1 MTTSPETP
9 AEMPTGM
16 STGMSAGMPTG
27 LPAAPEI
34 TEPLP
39 EWHRLHV
46 RMLIVRPL
54 NETIA
59 LLVPILVLVFTS
71 NGERWRLIGGGATVA
86 VILAVSYFLWRTTKY
101 RITDDQVELH
111 TGLLTRK
118 QLAVP
123 RDRIRTVDLTSK
135 PGHRL
140 FGLSAVRI
148 GTGQQDTPGTD
159 GLTLDAVTK
168 EEAERLRVLLL
179 QKGNAPRQATGAGA
193 TDAEPV
199 PRSEVISQLDLKWLR
214 YAPLSL
220 SGLVAIGALFG
231 VLSNYA
237 DDVGLHPVQDLFE
250 WLFDRPNVTLIGTF
264 VLGLVVAGLV
274 LSVPL
279 YVLQFWNY
287 RLTREPDGTL
297 RVQRGLLTTRSV
309 SVEEQRLRGVDIQEP
324 LLVRAGKGA
333 KTVAVTTGLGS
344 KGESNLLLPPAP
356 LSVAHQVSRDV
367 LKVDDDPT
375 TRTLRKHPFAALRRS
390 VVRHVV
396 PWAVIAAGLAIW
408 APSWAWPIPAAIIP
422 FAALVGWD
430 NYRSL
435 GNALDDRYL
444 VTRNNSLV
452 RSTVALQRTGIIGWR
467 IRRSFF
473 QRRSGLMTIGA
484 TTAAGAGVYHVTD
497 VGEADG
503 LALADAAVPD
513 LLRPFLVESS
523 EDRSGS

>member
-1 MTTSPETP
+1 MTTP
-9 AEMPTGM
+9 ADVP
-16 STGMSAGMPTG
+16 AG
-27 LPAAPEI
+27 LPAAPEF
-34 TEPLP
+34 TEPP
-39 EWHRLHV
+39 VQWHRLHV
-46 RMLIVRPL
+46 RMLVVRPL
-54 NETIA
+54 NEGITM
-59 LLVPILVLVFTS
+59 LVPILVLLFTG
-71 NGERWRLIGGGATVA
+71 NGEKWRIIASGATVA
-86 VILAVSYFLWRTTKY
+86 AILAFSYLLWRTTRY
-101 RITDDQVELH
+101 RITDDKVELH

-135 PGHRL
+135 PGHRI

-159 GLTLDAVTK
+159 GLTLDAVTQ

-179 QKGNAPRQATGAGA
+179 QKAVAPRPAAPTGEQ
-193 TDAEPV
+193 DAEPLPEPV
-199 PRSEVISQLDLKWLR
+199 SEVISQLDLKWLK

-237 DDVGLHPVQDLFE
+237 DDIGLHPVQDLWE
-250 WLFDRPNVTLIGTF
+250 WLFEHPSLTLF
-264 VLGLVVAGLV
+264 VVFVIGLVVAGLV

-279 YVLQFWNY
+279 YILQFWNY
-287 RLTREPDGTL
+287 RLTREPDGTV

-324 LLVRAGKGA
+324 LLVRAGRGA
-333 KTVAVTTGLGS
+333 KAVAVTTGLGS

-356 LSVAHQVSRDV
+356 ISVAHQVSRDV
-367 LKVDDDPT
+367 LRVDDDPT
-375 TRTLRKHPFAALRRS
+375 TLTLRKHPLAALRRS
-390 VVRHVV
+390 MFRHVV
-396 PWAVIAAGLAIW
+396 PWVVIAAGLAIW
-408 APSWAWPIPAAIIP
+408 APSWAWPIPVAIIP

-435 GNALDDRYL
+435 GNALDERYL

-503 LALADAAVPD
+503 LALADEAVPD
-513 LLRPFLVESS
+513 LLRPFLVGESD
-523 EDRSGS
+523 EE

>member
-1 MTTSPETP
+1 MSLPSEVP
-9 AEMPTGM
+9 A
-16 STGMSAGMPTG
+16 G
-27 LPAAPEI
+27 LPAAPEF
-34 TEPLP
+34 TEPLQ

-46 RMLIVRPL
+46 RMLVVRPL
-54 NETIA
+54 NEGIA
-59 LLVPILVLVFTS
+59 MLVPILVLLFTG
-71 NGERWRLIGGGATVA
+71 NGEKWRLIASGVTVA
-86 VILAVSYFLWRTTKY
+86 AILSFSYLIWRTTKY

-135 PGHRL
+135 PGHRI

-148 GTGQQDTPGTD
+148 GTGQQDVPGTD
-159 GLTLDAVTK
+159 GLTLDAVTQQ
-168 EEAERLRVLLL
+168 EAERLRLLLL
-179 QKGNAPRQATGAGA
+179 QKGVAPRPASLDEPG
-193 TDAEPV
+193 AEPV
-199 PRSEVISQLDLKWLR
+199 PLPESEVISQLDLKWLKF
-214 YAPLSL
+214 APLSL

-237 DDVGLHPVQDLFE
+237 DDLGLHPVQDLWE
-250 WLFDRPNVTLIGTF
+250 WLFENPSFALFAGF
-264 VLGLVVAGLV
+264 LVVLAVVGLV
-274 LSVPL
+274 LSIPL
-279 YVLQFWNY
+279 YILQFWNY

-333 KTVAVTTGLGS
+333 KLAAVTTGLGS

-367 LKVDDDPT
+367 LKVGNDPT
-375 TRTLRKHPFAALRRS
+375 TLRLRKHPFAALRRS
-390 VVRHVV
+390 VFRHVV
-396 PWAVIAAGLAIW
+396 PWVVIAVGLAVW
-408 APSWAWPIPAAIIP
+408 APSWAWPIPAAVIP
-422 FAALVGWD
+422 LAALVGWD

-435 GNALDDRYL
+435 GNAMDERYL

-467 IRRSFF
+467 IQRSFF

-484 TTAAGAGVYHVTD
+484 TTAAGAGIYHVTD
-497 VGEADG
+497 VGESHG
-503 LALADAAVPD
+503 LALADEAVPD
-513 LLRPFLVESS
+513 LLRPFLVESDVDGQA
-523 EDRSGS
+523 ERNV

>member
-1 MTTSPETP
+1 MTSP
-9 AEMPTGM
+9 AEMSG
-16 STGMSAGMPTG
+16 G
-27 LPAAPEI
+27 LPAAPEFA
-34 TEPLP
+34 EPLA

-54 NETIA
+54 NEGLA
-59 LLVPILVLVFTS
+59 LLVPIGVLLITGS
-71 NGERWRLIGGGATVA
+71 GEPWRIFASGATVA
-86 VILAVSYFLWRTTKY
+86 MILAFSFLIWRTTKY

-135 PGHRL
+135 PGHRV

-148 GTGQQDTPGTD
+148 GTGQQDVPGTD
-159 GLTLDAVTK
+159 GLTLDAVTS
-168 EEAERLRVLLL
+168 EEAERLRLLLL
-179 QKGNAPRQATGAGA
+179 QKTVAPKTGGVAGEPQAAPA
-193 TDAEPV
+193 P
-199 PRSEVISQLDLKWLR
+199 SEVISKLDLKWLKF
-214 YAPLSL
+214 APLSL
-220 SGLVAIGALFG
+220 SGLVAVGAVFG

-237 DDVGLHPVQDLFE
+237 DDLGLHVVQDLWN
-250 WLFDRPNVTLIGTF
+250 WLFDHRSFMLIGGF
-264 VLGLVVAGLV
+264 VLALAVVGLV

-279 YVLQFWNY
+279 YILQFWNY

-324 LLVRAGKGA
+324 LLVRAGRGA
-333 KTVAVTTGLGS
+333 KAVAVTTGLGS

-356 LSVAHQVSRDV
+356 LSVAHEVSQDV
-367 LKVDDDPT
+367 LRVDSDPT
-375 TRTLRKHPFAALRRS
+375 TRKLRKHPIAALRRS
-390 VVRHVV
+390 LVRHVV
-396 PWAVIAAGLAIW
+396 PFVVIATALAIW
-408 APSWAWPIPAAIIP
+408 APSWAWPIPVVLIP
-422 FAALVGWD
+422 FTALIGWD

-435 GNALDDRYL
+435 GHALDPRYL
-444 VTRNNSLV
+444 VTRNGSLV

-467 IRRSFF
+467 IHRSFF

-503 LALADAAVPD
+503 LALADEAVPD
-513 LLRPFLVESS
+513 LLRPFLIEN
-523 EDRSGS
+523 

>member
-1 MTTSPETP
+1 MTTP
-9 AEMPTGM
+9 AGVP
-16 STGMSAGMPTG
+16 AG
-27 LPAAPEI
+27 LPAAPEF
-34 TEPLP
+34 TEPLA

-54 NETIA
+54 NESIA
-59 LLVPILVLVFTS
+59 MLVPILVLLFTG
-71 NGERWRLIGGGATVA
+71 NGEKWRLIASGATVA
-86 VILAVSYFLWRTTKY
+86 AILAFSYLIWRTTKY

-135 PGHRL
+135 PGHRI

-148 GTGQQDTPGTD
+148 GTGQQDVPGTD
-159 GLTLDAVTK
+159 GLTLDAVTSQ
-168 EEAERLRVLLL
+168 EAERLRLLLL
-179 QKGNAPRQATGAGA
+179 QKTVAPKLASP
-193 TDAEPV
+193 DEPHAEPV
-199 PRSEVISQLDLKWLR
+199 VAESEVISQLDLKWLKF
-214 YAPLSL
+214 APLSL
-220 SGLVAIGALFG
+220 SGLVAIGAVFG

-237 DDVGLHPVQDLFE
+237 DDLGLHPVQDLWE
-250 WLFDRPNVTLIGTF
+250 WLFEHPSFTLIGAAAIA
-264 VLGLVVAGLV
+264 LIVVGLV
-274 LSVPL
+274 LSIPL
-279 YVLQFWNY
+279 YILQFWNY

-333 KTVAVTTGLGS
+333 KLAAVTTGLGS

-356 LSVAHQVSRDV
+356 LSVAHQVSQDV
-367 LKVDDDPT
+367 LKVHDDPT
-375 TRTLRKHPFAALRRS
+375 LRKLRKHPFAALRRS
-390 VVRHVV
+390 VIRHVV
-396 PWAVIAAGLAIW
+396 PWVVIAVGLAIW
-408 APSWAWPIPAAIIP
+408 APAWAWPIPVAIIP

-497 VGEADG
+497 VGESDG
-503 LALADAAVPD
+503 LALADEAVPD
-513 LLRPFLVESS
+513 LLRPFLLREG
-523 EDRSGS
+523 E

>member
-1 MTTSPETP
+1 MSTP
-9 AEMPTGM
+9 AE
-16 STGMSAGMPTG
+16 
-27 LPAAPEI
+27 LPAAPEF
-34 TEPLP
+34 TEPLA

-46 RMLIVRPL
+46 RMLVVRPL
-54 NETIA
+54 NEGIA
-59 LLVPILVLVFTS
+59 MLVPILVLLFTG
-71 NGERWRLIGGGATVA
+71 NGEKWRLIASGVTVA
-86 VILAVSYFLWRTTKY
+86 AILAFSYFIWRTTKY

-135 PGHRL
+135 PGHRI

-159 GLTLDAVTK
+159 GLTLDAVTQ

-179 QKGNAPRQATGAGA
+179 QKTVAPRTAPAG
-193 TDAEPV
+193 EPHAV
-199 PRSEVISQLDLKWLR
+199 PVLPESEVISQLDLKWLKF
-214 YAPLSL
+214 APLSL

-237 DDVGLHPVQDLFE
+237 DDLGLHPVQDLWE
-250 WLFDRPNVTLIGTF
+250 WLFEHPSLTLFGAF
-264 VLGLVVAGLV
+264 AVALVVAGLV

-324 LLVRAGKGA
+324 LLVRAGRGA
-333 KTVAVTTGLGS
+333 KLAAVTTGLGS

-356 LSVAHQVSRDV
+356 LSVAHQVARDV
-367 LKVDDDPT
+367 LKVEDDPT
-375 TRTLRKHPFAALRRS
+375 LRKLRKHPFAALRRS
-390 VVRHVV
+390 MVRHVV
-396 PWAVIAAGLAIW
+396 PWIVIAAGLAIW
-408 APSWAWPIPAAIIP
+408 APSWAWPIPVAIIP

-435 GNALDDRYL
+435 GNALDERYL

-497 VGEADG
+497 VGESDG

-513 LLRPFLVESS
+513 LLRPFLVKTSS
-523 EDRSGS
+523 EESTVEDQA

>member
-1 MTTSPETP
+1 MSTP
-9 AEMPTGM
+9 AD
-16 STGMSAGMPTG
+16 
-27 LPAAPEI
+27 LPAAPEF
-34 TEPLP
+34 TEPLT

-54 NETIA
+54 NEGIA
-59 LLVPILVLVFTS
+59 MLVPILVLLFTG
-71 NGERWRLIGGGATVA
+71 NGEKWRLFASGATVA
-86 VILAVSYFLWRTTKY
+86 AILAFSYFIWRTTKY

-135 PGHRL
+135 PGHRV

-159 GLTLDAVTK
+159 GLTLDAVTS

-179 QKGNAPRQATGAGA
+179 QKAVAPRPASP
-193 TDAEPV
+193 DEPHAEPV
-199 PRSEVISQLDLKWLR
+199 VAESEVISQLDLKWLKF
-214 YAPLSL
+214 APLSL
-220 SGLVAIGALFG
+220 SGLVAIGAVFG

-237 DDVGLHPVQDLFE
+237 DDLGLHPVQDLWE
-250 WLFDRPNVTLIGTF
+250 WLFEHPSVTLLGAF
-264 VLGLVVAGLV
+264 VIALVVLGLV

-279 YVLQFWNY
+279 YILQFWNY

-333 KTVAVTTGLGS
+333 KLAAVTTGLGS

-356 LSVAHQVSRDV
+356 LSVAHQVSQDV
-367 LKVDDDPT
+367 LKVADDPT
-375 TRTLRKHPFAALRRS
+375 LRKLRKHPIAALRRS
-390 VVRHVV
+390 VFRHVM
-396 PWAVIAAGLAIW
+396 PWVVIAVGLAIW
-408 APSWAWPIPAAIIP
+408 APSWAWPIPVAIIP
-422 FAALVGWD
+422 LAALVGWD

-467 IRRSFF
+467 IQRSFF

-484 TTAAGAGVYHVTD
+484 TTAAGAGIYHVTD
-497 VGEADG
+497 VGEAHG
-503 LALADAAVPD
+503 LALADEAVPD
-513 LLRPFLVESS
+513 LLRPFLMSASTVEDQA
-523 EDRSGS
+523 ERNV

>member
-1 MTTSPETP
+1 
-9 AEMPTGM
+9 MPTEVP
-16 STGMSAGMPTG
+16 SG
-27 LPAAPEI
+27 LPAAPEF
-34 TEPLP
+34 TEPLA

-46 RMLIVRPL
+46 RMLVVRPL
-54 NETIA
+54 NEGIA
-59 LLVPILVLVFTS
+59 MLVPILVLLFTG
-71 NGERWRLIGGGATVA
+71 NGEKWRLFASGVTVA
-86 VILAVSYFLWRTTKY
+86 VILAFSYFIWRTTKY

-135 PGHRL
+135 PGHRV

-159 GLTLDAVTK
+159 GLTLDAVTQ

-179 QKGNAPRQATGAGA
+179 QKAVTHKAGA
-193 TDAEPV
+193 PGTASPGEPHAEVAV
-199 PRSEVISQLDLKWLR
+199 PESEVISQLDLKWLKF
-214 YAPLSL
+214 APLSL
-220 SGLVAIGALFG
+220 SGLVAIGAVFG

-237 DDVGLHPVQDLFE
+237 DDLGLHPVQDLWE
-250 WLFDRPNVTLIGTF
+250 WLFEHPSFTLLGAF
-264 VLGLVVAGLV
+264 VIALVVLGLV

-279 YVLQFWNY
+279 YILQFWNY

-324 LLVRAGKGA
+324 LLVRAGRGA
-333 KTVAVTTGLGS
+333 KAVAVTTGLGS

-367 LKVDDDPT
+367 LKVEDDPT
-375 TRTLRKHPFAALRRS
+375 TRKLRKHPFAALRRS
-390 VVRHVV
+390 LIRHVV
-396 PWAVIAAGLAIW
+396 PWVVITVGLAIW
-408 APSWAWPIPAAIIP
+408 APSWAWPIPVAIIP

-435 GNALDDRYL
+435 GHALDDRYL

-497 VGEADG
+497 VGESDG

-513 LLRPFLVESS
+513 LLRPFLIDTSTVEGQA
-523 EDRSGS
+523 ERNV

>member
-1 MTTSPETP
+1 MTTP
-9 AEMPTGM
+9 AEIP
-16 STGMSAGMPTG
+16 AG
-27 LPAAPEI
+27 LPAAPEF
-34 TEPLP
+34 TEPLS

-54 NETIA
+54 NEGIA
-59 LLVPILVLVFTS
+59 MLVPILILLFTG
-71 NGERWRLIGGGATVA
+71 NGEKWRLIASGVTVA
-86 VILAVSYFLWRTTKY
+86 AILSFSYLIWRTTKY
-101 RITDDQVELH
+101 RITDEQVELH

-135 PGHRL
+135 PGHRV

-148 GTGQQDTPGTD
+148 GTGQQDVPGTD
-159 GLTLDAVTK
+159 GLTLDAVTS

-179 QKGNAPRQATGAGA
+179 QKAVAPKSTSSEP
-193 TDAEPV
+193 DAVPV
-199 PRSEVISQLDLKWLR
+199 ETPSEVISKLDFKWLKF
-214 YAPLSL
+214 APLSL
-220 SGLVAIGALFG
+220 SGLVAIGAVFG

-237 DDVGLHPVQDLFE
+237 DDLGLHPVQDLWE
-250 WLFDRPNVTLIGTF
+250 WLFEHPSITLLGGF
-264 VLGLVVAGLV
+264 VVALVVLGLV

-279 YVLQFWNY
+279 YILQFWNY
-287 RLTREPDGTL
+287 QLTREPDGTL

-324 LLVRAGKGA
+324 LLVRAGRGA
-333 KTVAVTTGLGS
+333 KAVAVTTGLGS

-375 TRTLRKHPFAALRRS
+375 TRKLRKHPLAALRRS
-390 VVRHVV
+390 LFRHVA
-396 PWAVIAAGLAIW
+396 PWVVIAIGLAVW
-408 APSWAWPIPAAIIP
+408 APSWAWPIPVAIIP

-467 IRRSFF
+467 IQRSFF

-497 VGEADG
+497 VGESDG
-503 LALADAAVPD
+503 LALADEAVPD
-513 LLRPFLVESS
+513 LLRPFLLNE
-523 EDRSGS
+523 

>member
-1 MTTSPETP
+1 MSTP
-9 AEMPTGM
+9 AD
-16 STGMSAGMPTG
+16 
-27 LPAAPEI
+27 LPAAPEF
-34 TEPLP
+34 TEPLA

-54 NETIA
+54 NESIA
-59 LLVPILVLVFTS
+59 MLVPILVLLFTG
-71 NGERWRLIGGGATVA
+71 NGEKWRLIASGATVA
-86 VILAVSYFLWRTTKY
+86 AILAFSYLIWRTTKY

-135 PGHRL
+135 PGHRV

-148 GTGQQDTPGTD
+148 GTGQQDVPGTD
-159 GLTLDAVTK
+159 GLTLDAVTQ

-179 QKGNAPRQATGAGA
+179 QKGVAPKTASA
-193 TDAEPV
+193 DEPHAEPV
-199 PRSEVISQLDLKWLR
+199 LPESEVISRLDLKWLKF
-214 YAPLSL
+214 APLSL
-220 SGLVAIGALFG
+220 SGLVAIGAVFG

-237 DDVGLHPVQDLFE
+237 DDLGLHPVQDLWE
-250 WLFDRPNVTLIGTF
+250 WLFEHPSFTLFGAF
-264 VLGLVVAGLV
+264 LVALVVAGLV

-279 YVLQFWNY
+279 YILQFWNY
-287 RLTREPDGTL
+287 QLTREPDGTL

-324 LLVRAGKGA
+324 LLVRLGKGA
-333 KTVAVTTGLGS
+333 KAAAVTTGLGS

-375 TRTLRKHPFAALRRS
+375 TRRLRKHPFAALRRS
-390 VVRHVV
+390 LFRHVV
-396 PWAVIAAGLAIW
+396 PWVVIAVGLAIW
-408 APSWAWPIPAAIIP
+408 APSWAWPIPVAIIP

-435 GNALDDRYL
+435 GNALDERYL

-467 IRRSFF
+467 IQRSFF

-497 VGEADG
+497 VGESDG
-503 LALADAAVPD
+503 LALADEAVPD
-513 LLRPFLVESS
+513 LLRPFLVGESTA
-523 EDRSGS
+523 EGQAERNV

>member
-1 MTTSPETP
+1 MSTPPEMSPEMP
-9 AEMPTGM
+9 AAVP
-16 STGMSAGMPTG
+16 AG
-27 LPAAPEI
+27 LPAAPEL
-34 TEPLP
+34 TEPP
-39 EWHRLHV
+39 AEWHRLHV
-46 RMLIVRPL
+46 RMLVVRPL
-54 NETIA
+54 NEGIA
-59 LLVPILVLVFTS
+59 MLVPILVLLFTG
-71 NGERWRLIGGGATVA
+71 NGERWRLIASGATVA
-86 VILAVSYFLWRTTKY
+86 AILAFSYFIWRTTRY

-135 PGHRL
+135 PGHRV

-159 GLTLDAVTK
+159 GLTLDAVTQ

-179 QKGNAPRQATGAGA
+179 RKGVSPRVAAPTGER
-193 TDAEPV
+193 DAEPL
-199 PRSEVISQLDLKWLR
+199 PESEVISRLDLKWLK

-250 WLFDRPNVTLIGTF
+250 WLFDRPSVGLIGTF
-264 VLGLVVAGLV
+264 VLGLIVAGLV

-356 LSVAHQVSRDV
+356 LEVAHQVSRDV
-367 LKVDDDPT
+367 LKVEDDPT
-375 TRTLRKHPFAALRRS
+375 LNALREHPLAALRRS
-390 VVRHVV
+390 MFRHIV
-396 PWAVIAAGLAIW
+396 PWVVIAAGLAIW
-408 APSWAWPIPAAIIP
+408 APSWAWPIPAAVIP

-435 GNALDDRYL
+435 GHALDERYL

-497 VGEADG
+497 VGESDG
-503 LALADAAVPD
+503 LTLADAAVPD
-513 LLRPFLVESS
+513 LLRPFLVEESAVGEKSS
-523 EDRSGS
+523 VD

>member
-1 MTTSPETP
+1 MSTP
-9 AEMPTGM
+9 AEVP
-16 STGMSAGMPTG
+16 AG
-27 LPAAPEI
+27 LPAAPEFV
-34 TEPLP
+34 EPLA

-54 NETIA
+54 NEGLA
-59 LLVPILVLVFTS
+59 MLVPILILLFTG
-71 NGERWRLIGGGATVA
+71 NGEKWRLIASGATA
-86 VILAVSYFLWRTTKY
+86 AAILAFSYLIWRTTKY

-135 PGHRL
+135 PGHRI
-140 FGLSAVRI
+140 FGLSAVRV
-148 GTGQQDTPGTD
+148 GTGQQDVPGTD
-159 GLTLDAVTK
+159 GLTLDAVTQQ
-168 EEAERLRVLLL
+168 EAERLRVLLL
-179 QKGNAPRQATGAGA
+179 QKGVAPRATS
-193 TDAEPV
+193 TDEPDAEPV
-199 PRSEVISQLDLKWLR
+199 ALPESEVISKLDLKWLKF
-214 YAPLSL
+214 APLSL
-220 SGLVAIGALFG
+220 SGLVAIGAVFG

-237 DDVGLHPVQDLFE
+237 DDLGLHPVQDLWE
-250 WLFDRPNVTLIGTF
+250 WLFEHPSFTLLAVF
-264 VLGLVVAGLV
+264 LVVLVVVGLV
-274 LSVPL
+274 LSIPL
-279 YVLQFWNY
+279 YILQFWNY

-324 LLVRAGKGA
+324 LLIRLGRGA
-333 KTVAVTTGLGS
+333 KAAAVTTGLGS

-367 LKVDDDPT
+367 LKVDSDPT
-375 TRTLRKHPFAALRRS
+375 TRKLRKHPIAALRRS
-390 VVRHVV
+390 MFRHVM
-396 PWAVIAAGLAIW
+396 PWAVIATGLAIW

-435 GNALDDRYL
+435 GNALDERYL

-467 IRRSFF
+467 IHRSFF
-473 QRRSGLMTIGA
+473 QRRSGLVTIGA

-497 VGEADG
+497 VGESDG
-503 LALADAAVPD
+503 LALADEAVPD
-513 LLRPFLVESS
+513 LLRPFLIGESTVEDQGQA
-523 EDRSGS
+523 ERNV

>member
-1 MTTSPETP
+1 V
-9 AEMPTGM
+9 
-16 STGMSAGMPTG
+16 PTG
-27 LPAAPEI
+27 LPAAPEF
-34 TEPLP
+34 TEPVQ
-39 EWHRLHV
+39 EWHRLNV

-54 NETIA
+54 NEGIA
-59 LLVPILVLVFTS
+59 LLVPIAVLLFTG
-71 NGERWRLIGGGATVA
+71 NGEPWRLGASGVTVA
-86 VILAVSYFLWRTTKY
+86 LILAVSYFAWRTTKY
-101 RITDDQVELH
+101 RITDEQVELH

-135 PGHRL
+135 PGHRV

-148 GTGQQDTPGTD
+148 GTGQQDVSGAD
-159 GLTLDAVTK
+159 GLTLDAVTS
-168 EEAERLRVLLL
+168 EEAARLRQLLL
-179 QKGNAPRQATGAGA
+179 QKAVVPKAA
-193 TDAEPV
+193 DEPQV
-199 PRSEVISQLDLKWLR
+199 AVEQPAEVISQLDLRWLKF
-214 YAPLSL
+214 APLSL
-220 SGLVAIGALFG
+220 SGLVAIGAVFG

-237 DDVGLHPVQDLFE
+237 DDLGLHPVQDLWE
-250 WLFDRPNVTLIGTF
+250 WLFSHPSVTFIGSAVIALL
-264 VLGLVVAGLV
+264 VLSLV

-287 RLTREPDGTL
+287 RLTREPNGTL
-297 RVQRGLLTTRSV
+297 HVERGLLTTRSV
-309 SVEEQRLRGVDIQEP
+309 TVEEQRLRGVDIQEP
-324 LLVRAGKGA
+324 LLVRAGRGA
-333 KTVAVTTGLGS
+333 KAVAVTTGLGS

-356 LSVAHQVSRDV
+356 RSVAHQVARDV
-367 LKVDDDPT
+367 LRVEEDPT
-375 TRTLRKHPFAALRRS
+375 TRKLRGHPFAALRRS
-390 VVRHVV
+390 VVRHVL
-396 PWAVIAAGLAIW
+396 PWVVLTIGLAVW
-408 APSWAWPIPAAIIP
+408 APPWAWPIPAVIIP

-435 GNALDDRYL
+435 GNALDERYL

-497 VGEADG
+497 VGESDG

-513 LLRPFLVESS
+513 LLRPFLVR
-523 EDRSGS
+523 DDG

>member
-1 MTTSPETP
+1 MSTPAETP
-9 AEMPTGM
+9 A
-16 STGMSAGMPTG
+16 G

-34 TEPLP
+34 AEPLAQ
-39 EWHRLHV
+39 WHRLHV

-54 NETIA
+54 NEGIA
-59 LLVPILVLVFTS
+59 MLVPILVLLFTG
-71 NGERWRLIGGGATVA
+71 NGERWRLIASGVTAGA
-86 VILAVSYFLWRTTKY
+86 ILLFSYFIWRTTKY

-135 PGHRL
+135 PGHRV

-159 GLTLDAVTK
+159 GLTLDAVTQQ
-168 EEAERLRVLLL
+168 EAERLRVLLL
-179 QKGNAPRQATGAGA
+179 QKGVAPRPTAATGEP
-193 TDAEPV
+193 DAQPV
-199 PRSEVISQLDLKWLR
+199 PLPESETISRLDLRWLR
-214 YAPLSL
+214 FAPLSL

-250 WLFDRPNVTLIGTF
+250 WLFDRPSVGVIGTF
-264 VLGLVVAGLV
+264 VVGLVVAGLV

-324 LLVRAGKGA
+324 LLVRAGRGA

-390 VVRHVV
+390 LFRHIV
-396 PWAVIAAGLAIW
+396 PWVVIAAGLAIW
-408 APSWAWPIPAAIIP
+408 APSWAWPIPVAVIP

-484 TTAAGAGVYHVTD
+484 TTAAGAGIYHVTD

-513 LLRPFLVESS
+513 LLRPFLV
-523 EDRSGS
+523 DGSTRD

>member
-1 MTTSPETP
+1 
-9 AEMPTGM
+9 M
-16 STGMSAGMPTG
+16 SNPWEAPSG
-27 LPAAPEI
+27 LPAAPEA
-34 TEPLP
+34 TEPRS

-46 RMLIVRPL
+46 RMLVVRPL
-54 NETIA
+54 NEGVTALAAVFFLLFTGDGEKWRIIA
-59 LLVPILVLVFTS
+59 S
-71 NGERWRLIGGGATVA
+71 SATVA
-86 VILAVSYFLWRTTKY
+86 AILAFSYFVWRTTKY
-101 RITDDQVELH
+101 RITDERVELH
-111 TGLLTRK
+111 TGLFTRK

-135 PGHRL
+135 PGHRI

-148 GTGQQDTPGTD
+148 GTGQQDVPGSD
-159 GLTLDAVTK
+159 GLTLDAVTQ

-179 QKGNAPRQATGAGA
+179 QKGVAPRPA
-193 TDAEPV
+193 AEPGEETSAEPVEV
-199 PRSEVISQLDLKWLR
+199 PRSEVISQLDLKWLK

-220 SGLVAIGALFG
+220 SGLVAIGALIG
-231 VLSNYA
+231 LLTNYA
-237 DDVGLHPVQDLFE
+237 DDFGLHPVQSLFE
-250 WLFDRPNVTLIGTF
+250 WLFEDPSVGVIGASAI
-264 VLGLVVAGLV
+264 GLVVAGLV
-274 LSVPL
+274 LSVPI
-279 YVLQFWNY
+279 YVMQFWNY
-287 RLTREPDGTL
+287 RLTREPDATL

-333 KTVAVTTGLGS
+333 KAVAVTTGLGS

-356 LSVAHQVSRDV
+356 IEVAHQVTRDV

-375 TRTLRKHPFAALRRS
+375 TRTLRPHPFAALRRS
-390 VVRHVV
+390 LVRHVV
-396 PWAVIAAGLAIW
+396 PWVVIAAGLAVW
-408 APSWAWPIPAAIIP
+408 APSWAWPIPVAIIP

-435 GNALDDRYL
+435 GHALDDRYL
-444 VTRNNSLV
+444 ITRNNSLV

-503 LALADAAVPD
+503 LLLADAAVPD
-513 LLRPFLVESS
+513 LLRPFLAEKST
-523 EDRSGS
+523 ED

>member
-1 MTTSPETP
+1 MTAEVP
-9 AEMPTGM
+9 A
-16 STGMSAGMPTG
+16 G
-27 LPAAPEI
+27 LPAAPEF
-34 TEPLP
+34 TEPLS

-54 NETIA
+54 NESIA
-59 LLVPILVLVFTS
+59 MLVPILVLLFTG
-71 NGERWRLIGGGATVA
+71 NGEKWRLIASSVTVA
-86 VILAVSYFLWRTTKY
+86 AILAFSYLIWRTTKY

-135 PGHRL
+135 PGHRI

-148 GTGQQDTPGTD
+148 GTGQQDVPGTD
-159 GLTLDAVTK
+159 GLTLDAVTS
-168 EEAERLRVLLL
+168 EEAERLRLLLL
-179 QKGNAPRQATGAGA
+179 QKTVTPKSASP
-193 TDAEPV
+193 DEPHAEPV
-199 PRSEVISQLDLKWLR
+199 VAESEVISQLDLKWLKF
-214 YAPLSL
+214 APLSL
-220 SGLVAIGALFG
+220 SGLVAIGAVFG

-237 DDVGLHPVQDLFE
+237 DDLGLHPIQDLSE
-250 WLFDRPNVTLIGTF
+250 WLFEHPSFTLIGAF
-264 VLGLVVAGLV
+264 VIALVVLGLI
-274 LSVPL
+274 LSIPL
-279 YVLQFWNY
+279 YILQFWNY

-333 KTVAVTTGLGS
+333 KLAAVTTGLGS

-356 LSVAHQVSRDV
+356 LSVAHQVSQDV
-367 LKVDDDPT
+367 LKVHDDPT
-375 TRTLRKHPFAALRRS
+375 LRKLRKHPFAALRRS
-390 VVRHVV
+390 VIRHVV
-396 PWAVIAAGLAIW
+396 PWVVIAVGLAIW
-408 APSWAWPIPAAIIP
+408 APSWAWPIPVVILP

-467 IRRSFF
+467 IQRSFF

-497 VGEADG
+497 VGESDG
-503 LALADAAVPD
+503 LALADEAVPD
-513 LLRPFLVESS
+513 LLRPFLIESPEKS
-523 EDRSGS
+523 TVDGQAERNV

>member
-1 MTTSPETP
+1 MSTP
-9 AEMPTGM
+9 AELP
-16 STGMSAGMPTG
+16 AG
-27 LPAAPEI
+27 LPAAPEF
-34 TEPLP
+34 TEPLA

-46 RMLIVRPL
+46 RMLVVRPL
-54 NETIA
+54 NEGIA
-59 LLVPILVLVFTS
+59 MLVPILVLLFTG
-71 NGERWRLIGGGATVA
+71 NGEKWRLIASGVTVA
-86 VILAVSYFLWRTTKY
+86 AILAFSYFIWRTTKY

-135 PGHRL
+135 PGHRV

-159 GLTLDAVTK
+159 GLTLDAVTQ

-179 QKGNAPRQATGAGA
+179 QKAV
-193 TDAEPV
+193 V
-199 PRSEVISQLDLKWLR
+199 PRGEAHAVPVLPESAVISQLDLKWLKF
-214 YAPLSL
+214 APLSL

-237 DDVGLHPVQDLFE
+237 DDLGLHPVQDLWE
-250 WLFDRPNVTLIGTF
+250 WLFEHPSLTLFGAF
-264 VLGLVVAGLV
+264 AVALVVAGLV

-324 LLVRAGKGA
+324 LLVRAGRGA
-333 KTVAVTTGLGS
+333 KLAAVTTGLGS

-356 LSVAHQVSRDV
+356 LSVAHQVSQDV
-367 LKVDDDPT
+367 LKVADDPT
-375 TRTLRKHPFAALRRS
+375 LRKLRKHPFAALRRS

-396 PWAVIAAGLAIW
+396 PWVVIAAGLAAW
-408 APSWAWPIPAAIIP
+408 APSWAWPIPVAIIP
-422 FAALVGWD
+422 FAALIGWD

-435 GNALDDRYL
+435 GNALDERYL

-497 VGEADG
+497 VGESDG

-513 LLRPFLVESS
+513 LLRPFLVEVSPEQS
-523 EDRSGS
+523 TVEGQAERNV

>member
-1 MTTSPETP
+1 MSTP
-9 AEMPTGM
+9 AEVP
-16 STGMSAGMPTG
+16 AG

-34 TEPLP
+34 TEPLQ

-46 RMLIVRPL
+46 RMLVVRPL
-54 NETIA
+54 NEGVA
-59 LLVPILVLVFTS
+59 MLVPILVLLFTG
-71 NGERWRLIGGGATVA
+71 NGEKWRLIASGVTVA
-86 VILAVSYFLWRTTKY
+86 AILAFSYLIWRTTKY

-135 PGHRL
+135 PGHRI

-148 GTGQQDTPGTD
+148 GTGQQDVPGTD
-159 GLTLDAVTK
+159 GLTLDAVTQQ
-168 EEAERLRVLLL
+168 EAERLRVLLL
-179 QKGNAPRQATGAGA
+179 RKGVAPRAASPEEPG
-193 TDAEPV
+193 AEPV
-199 PRSEVISQLDLKWLR
+199 APPESEVISRLDLKWLKF
-214 YAPLSL
+214 APLSL

-237 DDVGLHPVQDLFE
+237 DDLGLHPVQDLWE
-250 WLFDRPNVTLIGTF
+250 WLFEHPSLTLFAGF
-264 VLGLVVAGLV
+264 LVALVVVGLV
-274 LSVPL
+274 LSIPL

-333 KTVAVTTGLGS
+333 KLAAVTTGLGS

-356 LSVAHQVSRDV
+356 LSVAHQVSRNV
-367 LKVDDDPT
+367 LKVGSDPT
-375 TRTLRKHPFAALRRS
+375 TLRLRKHPFAALRRS
-390 VVRHVV
+390 VFRHVM
-396 PWAVIAAGLAIW
+396 PWAVIAAGLAVW
-408 APSWAWPIPAAIIP
+408 APPWAWPIPAAVIP
-422 FAALVGWD
+422 FAALIGWD

-435 GNALDDRYL
+435 GNALDERYL

-484 TTAAGAGVYHVTD
+484 TTAAGAGIYHVTD
-497 VGEADG
+497 VGESDG
-503 LALADAAVPD
+503 LALADEAVPE
-513 LLRPFLVESS
+513 LLRPFLLGESTVDGQA
-523 EDRSGS
+523 DRNVWR

>member
-1 MTTSPETP
+1 MTAEVP
-9 AEMPTGM
+9 AELPT
-16 STGMSAGMPTG
+16 TE
-27 LPAAPEI
+27 LPAAPEFA
-34 TEPLP
+34 EPLQ

-46 RMLIVRPL
+46 RMLVVRPL
-54 NETIA
+54 NEGIA
-59 LLVPILVLVFTS
+59 MLVPIFVLLFTG
-71 NGERWRLIGGGATVA
+71 NGEKWRLIASGATVA
-86 VILAVSYFLWRTTKY
+86 AILAFSYLIWRTTKY
-101 RITDDQVELH
+101 RITDEQVELH

-135 PGHRL
+135 PGHRI

-148 GTGQQDTPGTD
+148 GTGQQDVPGTD
-159 GLTLDAVTK
+159 GLTLDAVTQQ
-168 EEAERLRVLLL
+168 EAERLRLVLL
-179 QKGNAPRQATGAGA
+179 QKGVAPRAAATEGSE
-193 TDAEPV
+193 AEPV
-199 PRSEVISQLDLKWLR
+199 PLPESEVISQLDLKWLKF
-214 YAPLSL
+214 APLSL
-220 SGLVAIGALFG
+220 SGLVAVGAVFG

-237 DDVGLHPVQDLFE
+237 DDIGLHPVQDLWV
-250 WLFDRPNVTLIGTF
+250 WLFENPSLALFAGFLVALAVIGLI
-264 VLGLVVAGLV
+264 

-279 YVLQFWNY
+279 YILQFWNY
-287 RLTREPDGTL
+287 RLTREPDGTV

-333 KTVAVTTGLGS
+333 KLAAVTTGLGS

-367 LKVDDDPT
+367 LKVGNDPT
-375 TRTLRKHPFAALRRS
+375 TLRLRKHPFAALRRS
-390 VVRHVV
+390 MIRHTV
-396 PWAVIAAGLAIW
+396 PWIVIAVGLAIF
-408 APSWAWPIPAAIIP
+408 APSWAWPIPVAILP

-435 GNALDDRYL
+435 GNALDERYL

-467 IRRSFF
+467 IHQSFF

-497 VGEADG
+497 VGASHG
-503 LALADAAVPD
+503 LALADEAVPD
-513 LLRPFLVESS
+513 LLRPFLIDTEAKSTVE
-523 EDRSGS
+523 

>member
-1 MTTSPETP
+1 MSTP
-9 AEMPTGM
+9 AGVP
-16 STGMSAGMPTG
+16 AG
-27 LPAAPEI
+27 LPAAPEL
-34 TEPLP
+34 TEPL
-39 EWHRLHV
+39 ERWHRLHV
-46 RMLIVRPL
+46 RMLVVRPL
-54 NETIA
+54 NEGIA
-59 LLVPILVLVFTS
+59 MLVPILVLLFTG
-71 NGERWRLIGGGATVA
+71 NGERWRLIASGVTVA
-86 VILAVSYFLWRTTKY
+86 AILAFSYFHWRTTKY

-135 PGHRL
+135 PGHRI

-159 GLTLDAVTK
+159 GLTLDAVTQQ
-168 EEAERLRVLLL
+168 EAERLRVLLL
-179 QKGNAPRQATGAGA
+179 QKGVAPRPAATTSDAP
-193 TDAEPV
+193 DAEPV
-199 PRSEVISQLDLKWLR
+199 PLPESETISRLDLKWLK

-250 WLFDRPNVTLIGTF
+250 WLFERPNAGVIGTF
-264 VLGLVVAGLV
+264 VVGLVVAGLV

-333 KTVAVTTGLGS
+333 KAVAVTTGLGS

-356 LSVAHQVSRDV
+356 LAVAHQVSRDV

-390 VVRHVV
+390 LFRHVV
-396 PWAVIAAGLAIW
+396 PWVVIAVGLAVW
-408 APSWAWPIPAAIIP
+408 APSWAWPIPVAVLP

-430 NYRSL
+430 HYRSL

-497 VGEADG
+497 VGESDG

-513 LLRPFLVESS
+513 LLRPFLVDDSTV
-523 EDRSGS
+523 D

>member
-1 MTTSPETP
+1 MT
-9 AEMPTGM
+9 AE
-16 STGMSAGMPTG
+16 
-27 LPAAPEI
+27 LPAAPEF
-34 TEPLP
+34 TEPLT

-54 NETIA
+54 NEGIA
-59 LLVPILVLVFTS
+59 MLVPIAVLLITG
-71 NGERWRLIGGGATVA
+71 NGEKWRLFASGVTVA
-86 VILAVSYFLWRTTKY
+86 LILSFSYFIWRTTKY

-135 PGHRL
+135 PGHRV

-159 GLTLDAVTK
+159 GLTLDAVTS

-179 QKGNAPRQATGAGA
+179 QKTVARPVSADESGS
-193 TDAEPV
+193 EPV
-199 PRSEVISQLDLKWLR
+199 AASAEVISQLDLKWLKF
-214 YAPLSL
+214 APLSL
-220 SGLVAIGALFG
+220 SGLVAIGAVFG
-231 VLSNYA
+231 LLSNYA
-237 DDVGLHPVQDLFE
+237 DDLGLHPVQDLWE
-250 WLFDRPNVTLIGTF
+250 WLFEHPSFTLIGAF
-264 VLGLVVAGLV
+264 VIALAVLGLV

-279 YVLQFWNY
+279 YILQFWNY
-287 RLTREPDGTL
+287 KLTREPDGTL

-333 KTVAVTTGLGS
+333 KLAAVTTGLGS

-356 LSVAHQVSRDV
+356 LSVAHEVSQDV
-367 LKVDDDPT
+367 LKVADDPT
-375 TRTLRKHPFAALRRS
+375 LRKLRKHPFAALRRS
-390 VVRHVV
+390 MIRHVV
-396 PWAVIAAGLAIW
+396 PWVVIAVGLALF
-408 APSWAWPIPAAIIP
+408 APPWAWPIPVAIIP

-503 LALADAAVPD
+503 LALADEAVPD
-513 LLRPFLVESS
+513 LLRPFLTES
-523 EDRSGS
+523 

>member
-1 MTTSPETP
+1 MSTP
-9 AEMPTGM
+9 AEVP
-16 STGMSAGMPTG
+16 AG
-27 LPAAPEI
+27 LPAAPEF
-34 TEPLP
+34 TEPP
-39 EWHRLHV
+39 AQWHRLHV

-54 NETIA
+54 NEGIA
-59 LLVPILVLVFTS
+59 MLVPILVLLFTG
-71 NGERWRLIGGGATVA
+71 NGEKWRLIASGATVA
-86 VILAVSYFLWRTTKY
+86 VILVVSYLIWRTTRY
-101 RITDDQVELH
+101 RITDEQVELH

-135 PGHRL
+135 PGHRV

-148 GTGQQDTPGTD
+148 GTGQQDVPGTD
-159 GLTLDAVTK
+159 GLTLDAVTQ

-179 QKGNAPRQATGAGA
+179 QKQVAPRPAGA
-193 TDAEPV
+193 EPTGEA
-199 PRSEVISQLDLKWLR
+199 PEEPALPESEVISRLDLKWLKF
-214 YAPLSL
+214 APLSL

-237 DDVGLHPVQDLFE
+237 DDLGLHPVQDLWE
-250 WLFDRPNVTLIGTF
+250 WLFENPSFTLLGVF
-264 VLGLVVAGLV
+264 AVGLVVAGLV

-279 YVLQFWNY
+279 YLVQFWNY

-333 KTVAVTTGLGS
+333 KAVAVTTGLGA

-356 LSVAHQVSRDV
+356 LSVAHQVARDV
-367 LKVDDDPT
+367 LEVEDDPT
-375 TRTLRKHPFAALRRS
+375 TLELRKHPFAALRRS
-390 VVRHVV
+390 MFRHVV
-396 PWAVIAAGLAIW
+396 PWVVIAVGLAVW

-422 FAALVGWD
+422 FAALAGWD

-484 TTAAGAGVYHVTD
+484 TTAAGAGIYHVTD
-497 VGEADG
+497 VGESDG
-503 LALADAAVPD
+503 LALADEAVPD
-513 LLRPFLVESS
+513 LLRPFLVDE
-523 EDRSGS
+523 

>member
-1 MTTSPETP
+1 MTTP
-9 AEMPTGM
+9 AGVP
-16 STGMSAGMPTG
+16 AG
-27 LPAAPEI
+27 LPAAPEF
-34 TEPLP
+34 TEPLA

-54 NETIA
+54 NESIA
-59 LLVPILVLVFTS
+59 MLVPILVLLFTG
-71 NGERWRLIGGGATVA
+71 NGEKWRLIASGATVA
-86 VILAVSYFLWRTTKY
+86 AILAFSYLIWRTTKY

-135 PGHRL
+135 PGHRI

-148 GTGQQDTPGTD
+148 GTGQQDVPGTD
-159 GLTLDAVTK
+159 GLTLDAVTSQ
-168 EEAERLRVLLL
+168 EAERLRLLLL
-179 QKGNAPRQATGAGA
+179 QKTVAPKPVSP
-193 TDAEPV
+193 DEPHAEPV
-199 PRSEVISQLDLKWLR
+199 VAESEVISQLDLKWLKF
-214 YAPLSL
+214 APLSL
-220 SGLVAIGALFG
+220 SGLVAIGAVFG

-237 DDVGLHPVQDLFE
+237 DDLGLHPVQDLWE
-250 WLFDRPNVTLIGTF
+250 WLFEHPSFTLIGAAAIA
-264 VLGLVVAGLV
+264 LIVVGLV
-274 LSVPL
+274 LSIPL
-279 YVLQFWNY
+279 YILQFWNY

-333 KTVAVTTGLGS
+333 KLAAVTTGLGS

-356 LSVAHQVSRDV
+356 LSVAHQVSQDV
-367 LKVDDDPT
+367 LKVHDDPT
-375 TRTLRKHPFAALRRS
+375 LRKLRKHPFAALRRS
-390 VVRHVV
+390 VIRHVV
-396 PWAVIAAGLAIW
+396 PWVVIAVGLAIW
-408 APSWAWPIPAAIIP
+408 APAWAWPIPVAIIP

-497 VGEADG
+497 VGESDG
-503 LALADAAVPD
+503 LALADEAVPD
-513 LLRPFLVESS
+513 LLRPFLLREG
-523 EDRSGS
+523 E

>member
-1 MTTSPETP
+1 
-9 AEMPTGM
+9 M
-16 STGMSAGMPTG
+16 STPPEVPTG
-27 LPAAPEI
+27 LPAAPEL
-34 TEPLP
+34 TEPVP
-39 EWHRLHV
+39 EWHRLNV
-46 RMLIVRPL
+46 RMLLVRPL
-54 NETIA
+54 NEGIA
-59 LLVPILVLVFTS
+59 LLVPIAVLLFTG
-71 NGERWRLIGGGATVA
+71 NGEPWRLGASGVTVA
-86 VILAVSYFLWRTTKY
+86 LILSVSYFAWRTTKY
-101 RITDDQVELH
+101 RITDEKVELH

-135 PGHRL
+135 PGHRI

-148 GTGQQDTPGTD
+148 GTGQQHTEGTD
-159 GLTLDAVTK
+159 GLTLDAVTS
-168 EEAERLRVLLL
+168 EEAARLRQLLL
-179 QKGNAPRQATGAGA
+179 RKVVAPRAAG
-193 TDAEPV
+193 EPSAAV
-199 PRSEVISQLDLKWLR
+199 EQPSQVISQLDLRWLR
-214 YAPLSL
+214 FAPLSL
-220 SGLVAIGALFG
+220 SGLVAIGAVFG

-237 DDVGLHPVQDLFE
+237 DDLGLHPVQDLWE
-250 WLFDRPNVTLIGTF
+250 WVFSHPSVTFIGGA
-264 VLGLVVAGLV
+264 VLALAVLSLV

-287 RLTREPDGTL
+287 RLTREPNGTL
-297 RVQRGLLTTRSV
+297 HVQRGLLTTRSV
-309 SVEEQRLRGVDIQEP
+309 TVEEQRLRGVDIQEP
-324 LLVRAGKGA
+324 LLVRAGRGA
-333 KTVAVTTGLGS
+333 KTVAVTTGLGT

-356 LSVAHQVSRDV
+356 LSVAHQVARDV
-367 LKVDDDPT
+367 LKVEDDPT
-375 TRTLRKHPFAALRRS
+375 TRKLRRHPFAALRRS
-390 VVRHVV
+390 VVRHVL
-396 PWAVIAAGLAIW
+396 PWAVITLGLAIW
-408 APSWAWPIPAAIIP
+408 APSWAWPVPAVIIP

-435 GNALDDRYL
+435 GNALDERYL

-513 LLRPFLVESS
+513 LLRPFLIDTSTVEGQA
-523 EDRSGS
+523 ERNV

>member
-1 MTTSPETP
+1 MTP
-9 AEMPTGM
+9 EMP
-16 STGMSAGMPTG
+16 AG
-27 LPAAPEI
+27 LPAAPEF
-34 TEPLP
+34 TEPLT

-54 NETIA
+54 NEGIA
-59 LLVPILVLVFTS
+59 MLVPIGVLLITG
-71 NGERWRLIGGGATVA
+71 NGEKWRLIASGVTVA
-86 VILAVSYFLWRTTKY
+86 AILAFSYLIWRTTKY

-135 PGHRL
+135 PGHRV

-148 GTGQQDTPGTD
+148 GTGQQDVPGTD
-159 GLTLDAVTK
+159 GLTLDAVTSA
-168 EEAERLRVLLL
+168 EAERLRVLLL
-179 QKGNAPRQATGAGA
+179 QKAVARPASADAPDVAPVV
-193 TDAEPV
+193 AE
-199 PRSEVISQLDLKWLR
+199 SEVISRLDLKWLKF
-214 YAPLSL
+214 APLSL
-220 SGLVAIGALFG
+220 SGLVAIGAVFG
-231 VLSNYA
+231 LLSNYA
-237 DDVGLHPVQDLFE
+237 DDLGLHPIQDLSE
-250 WLFDRPNVTLIGTF
+250 WLFEHPSFTLIGAF
-264 VLGLVVAGLV
+264 VIALVVIGLI

-287 RLTREPDGTL
+287 QLTREPDGTL

-324 LLVRAGKGA
+324 LLVRLGKGA
-333 KTVAVTTGLGS
+333 KLAAVTTGLGS

-356 LSVAHQVSRDV
+356 LSVAHEVSQDV
-367 LKVDDDPT
+367 LKVADDPT
-375 TRTLRKHPFAALRRS
+375 LRKLRKHPFAALRRS
-390 VVRHVV
+390 IIRHVV
-396 PWAVIAAGLAIW
+396 PWIVIAAGLAIF
-408 APSWAWPIPAAIIP
+408 APSWAWPIPVAILP

-497 VGEADG
+497 VGESDG
-503 LALADAAVPD
+503 LALADEAVPD
-513 LLRPFLVESS
+513 LLRPFLVNE
-523 EDRSGS
+523 

>member
-1 MTTSPETP
+1 
-9 AEMPTGM
+9 
-16 STGMSAGMPTG
+16 
-27 LPAAPEI
+27 
-34 TEPLP
+34 
-39 EWHRLHV
+39 
-46 RMLIVRPL
+46 MLIVRPL
-54 NETIA
+54 NESIA
-59 LLVPILVLVFTS
+59 MLVPILVLLFTG
-71 NGERWRLIGGGATVA
+71 NGEKWRLIASGATVA
-86 VILAVSYFLWRTTKY
+86 AILAFSYLIWRTTKY

-135 PGHRL
+135 PGHRV

-148 GTGQQDTPGTD
+148 GTGQQDVPGTD
-159 GLTLDAVTK
+159 GLTLDAVTQ

-179 QKGNAPRQATGAGA
+179 QKGVAPKTASA
-193 TDAEPV
+193 DEPHAEPV
-199 PRSEVISQLDLKWLR
+199 LPESEVISRLDLKWLKF
-214 YAPLSL
+214 APLSL
-220 SGLVAIGALFG
+220 SGLVAIGAVFG

-237 DDVGLHPVQDLFE
+237 DDLGLHPVQDLWE
-250 WLFDRPNVTLIGTF
+250 WLFEHPSFTLFGAF
-264 VLGLVVAGLV
+264 LVALVVAGLV

-279 YVLQFWNY
+279 YILQFWNY
-287 RLTREPDGTL
+287 QLTREPDGTL

-324 LLVRAGKGA
+324 LLVRLGKGA
-333 KTVAVTTGLGS
+333 KAAAVTTGLGS

-375 TRTLRKHPFAALRRS
+375 TRRLRKHPFAALRRS
-390 VVRHVV
+390 LFRHVV
-396 PWAVIAAGLAIW
+396 PWVVIAVGLAIW
-408 APSWAWPIPAAIIP
+408 APSWAWPIPVAIIP

-435 GNALDDRYL
+435 GNALDERYL

-467 IRRSFF
+467 IQRSFF

-497 VGEADG
+497 VGESDG
-503 LALADAAVPD
+503 LALADEAVPD
-513 LLRPFLVESS
+513 LLRPFLVGESTA
-523 EDRSGS
+523 EGQAERNV

>member
-1 MTTSPETP
+1 VSTP
-9 AEMPTGM
+9 AE
-16 STGMSAGMPTG
+16 
-27 LPAAPEI
+27 LPAAPEF
-34 TEPLP
+34 TEPLA

-46 RMLIVRPL
+46 RMLVVRPL
-54 NETIA
+54 NEGIA
-59 LLVPILVLVFTS
+59 MLVPILVLLFTG
-71 NGERWRLIGGGATVA
+71 NGEKWRLFASGVTVA
-86 VILAVSYFLWRTTKY
+86 VILAFSYFIWRTTKY

-135 PGHRL
+135 PGHRV
-140 FGLSAVRI
+140 FGLAAVRI
-148 GTGQQDTPGTD
+148 GTGQQDAPGTD
-159 GLTLDAVTK
+159 GLTLDAVTQ

-179 QKGNAPRQATGAGA
+179 QKAVSPKPASS
-193 TDAEPV
+193 DEPQV
-199 PRSEVISQLDLKWLR
+199 ALPESEVISKLDLKWLKF
-214 YAPLSL
+214 APLSL
-220 SGLVAIGALFG
+220 SGLVAIGAVFG

-237 DDVGLHPVQDLFE
+237 DDLGLHPVQDLWE
-250 WLFDRPNVTLIGTF
+250 WLFEHPSLTLLGAF
-264 VLGLVVAGLV
+264 VIALVVLGLV

-279 YVLQFWNY
+279 YILQFWNY

-324 LLVRAGKGA
+324 LLVRAGRGA
-333 KTVAVTTGLGS
+333 KAVAVTTGLGS

-375 TRTLRKHPFAALRRS
+375 TRKLRKHPFAALRRS
-390 VVRHVV
+390 LVRHVV
-396 PWAVIAAGLAIW
+396 PWVVIAIGLAIW
-408 APSWAWPIPAAIIP
+408 APSWAWPIPVAIIP

-435 GNALDDRYL
+435 GNALDERYL
-444 VTRNNSLV
+444 ITRNNSLV

-503 LALADAAVPD
+503 LALADEAVPD
-513 LLRPFLVESS
+513 LLRPFLIDSSTVEGQAV
-523 EDRSGS
+523 RNV

>member
-1 MTTSPETP
+1 MTTPAPMP
-9 AEMPTGM
+9 AEVP
-16 STGMSAGMPTG
+16 AG
-27 LPAAPEI
+27 LPAAPEF
-34 TEPLP
+34 TEPLT

-54 NETIA
+54 NEGIA
-59 LLVPILVLVFTS
+59 MLVPILVLLFTG
-71 NGERWRLIGGGATVA
+71 NGEKWRLLASGATVA
-86 VILAVSYFLWRTTKY
+86 MILAFSYLIWRTTKY
-101 RITDDQVELH
+101 RITDEQVELH

-135 PGHRL
+135 PGHRI

-148 GTGQQDTPGTD
+148 GTGQQDVPGTD
-159 GLTLDAVTK
+159 GLTLDAVTS

-179 QKGNAPRQATGAGA
+179 QKAVVPKTAADSGAVEEP
-193 TDAEPV
+193 AELPA
-199 PRSEVISQLDLKWLR
+199 SEVISRLDLKWLKF
-214 YAPLSL
+214 APLSL
-220 SGLVAIGALFG
+220 SGLVAIGAVFG

-237 DDVGLHPVQDLFE
+237 DDLGLHVVQDMWR
-250 WLFDRPNVTLIGTF
+250 WLFDHPNFTLIGGF
-264 VLGLVVAGLV
+264 VVALVVLGLV

-279 YVLQFWNY
+279 YILQFWNY
-287 RLTREPDGTL
+287 QLTREPDGTV

-324 LLVRAGKGA
+324 LLVRAGRGA
-333 KTVAVTTGLGS
+333 KAVAVTTGLGS

-367 LKVDDDPT
+367 LRVDDDPT
-375 TRTLRKHPFAALRRS
+375 TRKLRKHPIAALRRS
-390 VVRHVV
+390 LFRHVMPFV
-396 PWAVIAAGLAIW
+396 VIAVGLAIW
-408 APSWAWPIPAAIIP
+408 APSWAWPIPVALIP
-422 FAALVGWD
+422 FTALIGWD

-435 GNALDDRYL
+435 GNALDERYL

-467 IRRSFF
+467 IHRSFF
-473 QRRSGLMTIGA
+473 QRRSGLVTIGA

-497 VGEADG
+497 VGESDG
-503 LALADAAVPD
+503 LALADEAVPD
-513 LLRPFLVESS
+513 LLRPFLVFESPIDES
-523 EDRSGS
+523 TVEDQGQAERNV

>member
-1 MTTSPETP
+1 VTTP
-9 AEMPTGM
+9 A
-16 STGMSAGMPTG
+16 G
-27 LPAAPEI
+27 LPAAPEF
-34 TEPLP
+34 TEPLA

-54 NETIA
+54 NEGMA
-59 LLVPILVLVFTS
+59 MLVPILILLFTG
-71 NGERWRLIGGGATVA
+71 NGEKWRLIASGATVA
-86 VILAVSYFLWRTTKY
+86 AILAFSYLIWRTTKY
-101 RITDDQVELH
+101 RITDEQVELH
-111 TGLLTRK
+111 TGLFTRK

-135 PGHRL
+135 PGHRV

-148 GTGQQDTPGTD
+148 GTGQQDVPGTD
-159 GLTLDAVTK
+159 GLTLDAVTS

-179 QKGNAPRQATGAGA
+179 QKAVAPKTSSSDEP
-193 TDAEPV
+193 DAPV
-199 PRSEVISQLDLKWLR
+199 AETPSEVISRLDLKWLKF
-214 YAPLSL
+214 APLSL
-220 SGLVAIGALFG
+220 SGLVAIGAVFG

-237 DDVGLHPVQDLFE
+237 DDLGLHPVQDLWE
-250 WLFDRPNVTLIGTF
+250 WLFEHQSLTLLGGF
-264 VLGLVVAGLV
+264 VLALIVLGLV

-279 YVLQFWNY
+279 YIIQFWNY
-287 RLTREPDGTL
+287 QLTREPDGTL

-324 LLVRAGKGA
+324 LLVRAGRGA
-333 KTVAVTTGLGS
+333 KAVAVTTGLGS

-356 LSVAHQVSRDV
+356 LAVAHQVSRDV
-367 LKVDDDPT
+367 LKVEDDPT
-375 TRTLRKHPFAALRRS
+375 TRRLRRHPIAALRRS
-390 VVRHVV
+390 LFRHVMPFV
-396 PWAVIAAGLAIW
+396 VIAIGLAVW
-408 APSWAWPIPAAIIP
+408 APSWAWPIPVAIIP

-467 IRRSFF
+467 IQRSFF

-497 VGEADG
+497 VGESDG
-503 LALADAAVPD
+503 LALADEAVPG
-513 LLRPFLVESS
+513 LLRPFLVQTDSS
-523 EDRSGS
+523 TTE